1 MIHIRYGPANN
12 CLPDLRIDL
21 HCLLIFGFRFVHDLD
36 VEWND
41 IDSDMLPY
49 IVEQGGVDKPFKA
62 VCHNLDFIVDTL
74 EDHRGDITFHKS
86 FFRFYDL
93 NILRADHNVHRSVI
107 SKTFIDTRNLYTE
120 DFHDF
125 VLDHSSIDDIAV
137 TDKVCDESVRR
148 FIVDHFRCT
157 DLLDV
162 SLIHND
168 DRIGHGKCFFL
179 VMCDVN
185 ESDSKFVFQAD
196 QLVLHILTQF

>member
-1 MIHIRYGPANN
+1 MHGICDGSHIFKSKSSSGGSERIIMIIASGRRIKPMIHIRYGPANN

-41 IDSDMLPY
+41 IDSDMLPH

-107 SKTFIDTRNLYTE
+107 SKPSSTQGIFTPRISTTLSWIIVPSMILLSPIKSATKA
-120 DFHDF
+120 F
-125 VLDHSSIDDIAV
+125 VG
-137 TDKVCDESVRR
+137 
-148 FIVDHFRCT
+148 
-157 DLLDV
+157 
-162 SLIHND
+162 SL
-168 DRIGHGKCFFL
+168 
-179 VMCDVN
+179 
-185 ESDSKFVFQAD
+185 
-196 QLVLHILTQF
+196 